1 MQENNKQLASHLKEK
16 HQQVLSLKE
25 SNKLLKQV
33 NMGIGHILIVSPMKY
48 VPLIMLNEKQVNMD
62 TGLEEKATLK
72 TELEEVREA
81 LGRRDTEV
89 C

>member
-1 MQENNKQLASHLKEK
+1 
-16 HQQVLSLKE
+16 
-25 SNKLLKQV
+25 
-33 NMGIGHILIVSPMKY
+33 MKF
-48 VPLIMLNEKQVNMD
+48 VKRLVMLNKKQVNMD
-62 TGLEEKATLK
+62 TGLEEKANLK

>member
-16 HQQVLSLKE
+16 HQQVLSLRE
-25 SNKLLKQV
+25 SNRSLKQV
-33 NMGIGHILIVSPMKY
+33 NM
-48 VPLIMLNEKQVNMD
+48 E

-72 TELEEVREA
+72 SELEEMREA

-89 C
+89 CSFSLTTDKFFFTNF

>member
-1 MQENNKQLASHLKEK
+1 MT
-16 HQQVLSLKE
+16 
-25 SNKLLKQV
+25 
-33 NMGIGHILIVSPMKY
+33 Y
-48 VPLIMLNEKQVNMD
+48 VKRLIMRNKKQVNMD

-89 C
+89 CNYRSHFHSHFQSLQNHNR

>member
-1 MQENNKQLASHLKEK
+1 MITS
-16 HQQVLSLKE
+16 S
-25 SNKLLKQV
+25 
-33 NMGIGHILIVSPMKY
+33 MKY
-48 VPLIMLNEKQVNMD
+48 VKRLVMLNKKQVNMD

>member
-1 MQENNKQLASHLKEK
+1 MKEK
-16 HQQVLSLKE
+16 HEQVLSLKE
-25 SNKLLKQV
+25 SNKLLKKV
-33 NMGIGHILIVSPMKY
+33 NMGIGHILITSPMKY
-48 VPLIMLNEKQVNMD
+48 VKRLIMRNEKQVNMD

>member
-1 MQENNKQLASHLKEK
+1 
-16 HQQVLSLKE
+16 
-25 SNKLLKQV
+25 
-33 NMGIGHILIVSPMKY
+33 MKY
-48 VPLIMLNEKQVNMD
+48 MNRSSRLDKKQVNMD
-62 TGLEEKATLK
+62 TGLEEKAILK

>member
-1 MQENNKQLASHLKEK
+1 
-16 HQQVLSLKE
+16 
-25 SNKLLKQV
+25 
-33 NMGIGHILIVSPMKY
+33 MKY
-48 VPLIMLNEKQVNMD
+48 VLRLIMRNKMQVNMD

>member
-16 HQQVLSLKE
+16 HQQVLSLRE
-25 SNKLLKQV
+25 SNRSLKQV
-33 NMGIGHILIVSPMKY
+33 NM
-48 VPLIMLNEKQVNMD
+48 E

-72 TELEEVREA
+72 TELEEMREA

-89 C
+89 CSFSLTTGNVFFTKFLNR